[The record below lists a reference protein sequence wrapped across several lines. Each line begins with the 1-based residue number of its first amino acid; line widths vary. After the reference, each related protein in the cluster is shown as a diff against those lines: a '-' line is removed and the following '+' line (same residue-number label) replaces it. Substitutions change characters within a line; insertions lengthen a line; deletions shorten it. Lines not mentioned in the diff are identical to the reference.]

1 MKFQSDFK
9 AHQKFLKITKSIEK
23 KLATLDSEVALE
35 FADWFDRK
43 ANYLKQTTQKS
54 SYCPQPDDLSKGDVV
69 WVEFGINVG
78 TELSDHHKKGHY
90 AVVWAIDLG
99 NVIVIPLS
107 SKPIHGSKLSLDLGV
122 IDELNTETTANAHSY
137 LKLDAIRSICKR
149 RINRMSKK
157 ENGKITLNS
166 QIMVQIKQFMLEN
179 FI

>member
-9 AHQKFLKITKSIEK
+9 AQQKFLKITKYIEK
-23 KLATLDSEVALE
+23 KLASIDSEVALE
-35 FADWFDRK
+35 FVDWFEKK
-43 ANYLKQTTQKS
+43 ANYLKQTSQKS
-54 SYCPQPDDLSKGDVV
+54 SYCPQPDDLKKGDVV

-78 TELSDHHKKGHY
+78 TELSDRNKKGHY

-107 SKPIHGSKLSLDLGV
+107 SKPIQGSKLSLDLGV
-122 IDELNTETTANAHSY
+122 IEELNIENHNHAHSY

-149 RINRMSKK
+149 RINRMNKH
-157 ENGKITLNS
+157 ENGKIILEPEIIS
-166 QIMVQIKQFMLEN
+166 KISDFMKEN

>member
-9 AHQKFLKITKSIEK
+9 AKQKFNKITKQIER
-23 KLATLDSEVALE
+23 KLATLDSEIALE
-35 FADWFDRK
+35 FVDWFDRK
-43 ANYLKQTTQKS
+43 ANYLRQTSEKC
-54 SYCPQPDDLSKGDVV
+54 SYCPQPDDLAKGDVV

-90 AVVWAIDLG
+90 ALVWAIDLG

-107 SKPIHGSKLSLDLGV
+107 SKPIQGSKLSLDLGI
-122 IDELNTETTANAHSY
+122 IDELNNDSNKSAHSY

-149 RINRMSKK
+149 RINRMSHK
-157 ENGKITLNS
+157 ENGKITLDKDTMNMIS
-166 QIMVQIKQFMLEN
+166 KFMLEN